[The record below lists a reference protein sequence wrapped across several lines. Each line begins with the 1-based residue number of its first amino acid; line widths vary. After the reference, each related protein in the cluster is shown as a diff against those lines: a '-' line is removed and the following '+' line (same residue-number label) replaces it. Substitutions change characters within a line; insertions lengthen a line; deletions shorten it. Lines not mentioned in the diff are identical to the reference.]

1 MEQRGTSLSQ
11 LTEHS
16 LDVAPVQASMHD
28 NSTDNELVD
37 DILKEINPNQ
47 SDGVV
52 QSSGEY
58 NKQMDAQVQH
68 NLAPP
73 TQGELED
80 YHDTTVNT
88 LQENSEALSE
98 GERLLHEDA
107 HVEQK
112 GFFESFD
119 IIQFVKTILLTMI
132 LFVVLT
138 NTHTHSLVCKI
149 PYLCSAVNGVIQLNF
164 AGTIVLATLAGVAM
178 ATTQALV

>member
-16 LDVAPVQASMHD
+16 LDVASVQASMHD

-37 DILKEINPNQ
+37 DILKEMNQNQ
-47 SDGVV
+47 SDGVG
-52 QSSGEY
+52 QSSDEY

-80 YHDTTVNT
+80 YHETTVDT
-88 LQENSEALSE
+88 LQENDEALSD
-98 GERLLHEDA
+98 GERLLHEEV

-112 GFFESFD
+112 GFLESFN
-119 IIQFVKTILLTMI
+119 IVQFVKTILLTMI

-138 NTHTHSLVCKI
+138 NAHTHSLVCKI
-149 PYLCSAVNGVIQLNF
+149 PYFCSAVHGVMQLNF

-178 ATTQALV
+178 ATIQALV